1 VAVTTPQG
9 ESWRPIPQHIQ
20 QSFARVLFPEDLV
33 RRGYVFPCVT
43 PFRICPPHIYVIVP
57 HSIDPV
63 AHPDF
68 PRLHICSKQ
77 VFDLPCV
84 DLPHRSIQYDFREG
98 LRRAFSPLNNLI
110 RAGYIDSL
118 VTLEI
123 QDFLDGRIVTT
134 YRHLRF
140 SVGGQVFAYQQGYL
154 FEDLVRASP
163 SLLAFCFTPRIPAD
177 PFDYI
182 TTVPDSQPL

>member
-1 VAVTTPQG
+1 M
-9 ESWRPIPQHIQ
+9 
-20 QSFARVLFPEDLV
+20 
-33 RRGYVFPCVT
+33 FPCVT
-43 PFRICPPHIYVIVP
+43 PFRIHPPHIYCIVP
-57 HSIDPV
+57 NSIDPV
-63 AHPDF
+63 AHPNF
-68 PRLHICSKQ
+68 PRLHVCSK
-77 VFDLPCV
+77 VVIDVPSL
-84 DLPHRSIQYDFREG
+84 DLPHGLIRYDFREG

-134 YRHLRF
+134 YGHLRF
-140 SVGGQVFAYQQGYL
+140 LVGGQVFAYQQGYL
-154 FEDLVRASP
+154 FEDLAWASP
-163 SLLAFCFTPRIPAD
+163 SLLAFCFTPHIPAD